1 MTLEIWDPCTSPI
14 NKLPLAAHRGEAS
27 DGNDIRLR
35 TSCFIVSYMTDRTV
49 ERGSLVIKVLGGK
62 KRGTHSIPG
71 QENMH
76 RSLPSKTKGLSCL
89 GYEYFHSELG
99 AVLNALT
106 NKDSLAS
113 DNPDEALEPK
123 HQISQP
129 LSDML

>member
-1 MTLEIWDPCTSPI
+1 
-14 NKLPLAAHRGEAS
+14 
-27 DGNDIRLR
+27 
-35 TSCFIVSYMTDRTV
+35 MTDRTV
-49 ERGSLVIKVLGGK
+49 EKGQSCDQSVGDQKE
-62 KRGTHSIPG
+62 GTHSIPG

-106 NKDSLAS
+106 NKYSLAS

>member
-1 MTLEIWDPCTSPI
+1 M
-14 NKLPLAAHRGEAS
+14 
-27 DGNDIRLR
+27 
-35 TSCFIVSYMTDRTV
+35 
-49 ERGSLVIKVLGGK
+49 IKVLGGK
-62 KRGTHSIPG
+62 KRGTDSIPG
-71 QENMH
+71 QGNMH

-89 GYEYFHSELG
+89 GYEYLHSESG

-106 NKDSLAS
+106 NKDPLAS